1 MKTLYVLCSLMHRH
15 EAIEEAR
22 LETAPEAEF
31 LQRLPRATR
40 RVALSLN

>member
-15 EAIEEAR
+15 EAIEGAR

-31 LQRLPRATR
+31 CSVCQELRDGLRC
-40 RVALSLN
+40 L